1 MKKIEYMK
9 RKKNNKIWKL
19 NSNIEELKV
28 NERRDALVLVYFLM
42 FLV

>member
-9 RKKNNKIWKL
+9 RKKHNKIWKL

-28 NERRDALVLVYFLM
+28 NERRDAIVLVYFLM

>member
-9 RKKNNKIWKL
+9 RKKKIKIWKL

-42 FLV
+42 FLA